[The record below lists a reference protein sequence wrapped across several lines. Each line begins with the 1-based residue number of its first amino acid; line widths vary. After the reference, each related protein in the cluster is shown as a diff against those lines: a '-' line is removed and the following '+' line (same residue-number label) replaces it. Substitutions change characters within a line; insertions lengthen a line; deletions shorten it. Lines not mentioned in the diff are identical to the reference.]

1 MAGLFLKHYISHLG
15 LSQQSTTVWLHQQKY
30 IFSQFWRLEVQNQG
44 VHGPCSLKS
53 LGRILP
59 FPFLASWC
67 MHAKSLQSCPTLCNP
82 LDCSLPGFS
91 VQGIHQREYWDGL
104 PCPPLGNRP
113 NPGIE
118 PVSFMSSA
126 LPGEFFIPKAT
137 WEALGTHYKGYT
149 HGRSKRKEQ
158 WAV

>member
-1 MAGLFLKHYISHLG
+1 MKILWGTGFQQRVLKQPGGKITSHFRWNINGYANSTEDGLEERSATCRQQLG
-15 LSQQSTTVWLHQQKY
+15 THCL
-30 IFSQFWRLEVQNQG
+30 
-44 VHGPCSLKS
+44 
-53 LGRILP
+53 
-59 FPFLASWC
+59 
-67 MHAKSLQSCPTLCNP
+67 HAKSLQSCLTLCNP

-104 PCPPLGNRP
+104 PCPPLGNRL

-158 WAV
+158 